1 MIDFNMDILSKR
13 IKELRMQ
20 LNMYQKI
27 LGEKVGVGQNAIAM
41 YETGKS
47 RPSFE
52 VLVRLAQIFGTTT
65 DYLLG
70 LTDFE

>member
-1 MIDFNMDILSKR
+1 MIEFNLDILSKR
-13 IKELRMQ
+13 IKELRVQ
-20 LNMYQKI
+20 LNMYQKT
-27 LGEKVGVGQNAIAM
+27 LGEKVGVERNTIAM